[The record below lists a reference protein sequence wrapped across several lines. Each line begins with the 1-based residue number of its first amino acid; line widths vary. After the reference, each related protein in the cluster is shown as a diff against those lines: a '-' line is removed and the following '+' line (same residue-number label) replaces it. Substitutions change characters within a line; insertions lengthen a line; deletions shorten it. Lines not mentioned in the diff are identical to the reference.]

1 MPGLARDTLENP
13 EGKQGAVPMAGMEQ
27 IKETLQK
34 FTESLHQKASNVVS
48 WISALDGNT
57 SERAVKS
64 LASIII
70 LFNLI

>member
-1 MPGLARDTLENP
+1 MPILPGLARDALENP
-13 EGKQGAVPMAGMEQ
+13 DGKQGAVPMAGVEQ
-27 IKETLQK
+27 VKETLNK

-64 LASIII
+64 LASINII
-70 LFNLI
+70 